1 VYSSIFTVR
10 VLLCIFGMCLCS
22 IHELI
27 ETSRYYIYTSTIIVR
42 FLVLFG
48 CIDVQYLNI
57 ALVLN
62 TETTLNQNILF
73 FILWL
78 DLLKTYCW
86 SYRFDLLIF
95 IHHYLYTCVILP
107 SFLFYCYFTF
117 APLNVD
123 FSYIQRYLPEVDAAS
138 EIWNDKS

>member
-1 VYSSIFTVR
+1 MYSSIFIVR

-27 ETSRYYIYTSTIIVR
+27 ETIRYYLYTSTIIVR

-48 CIDVQYLNI
+48 CIDVQYLDI
-57 ALVLN
+57 ALILN
-62 TETTLNQNILF
+62 TETTLNQNIPI

-86 SYRFDLLIF
+86 RYHFDLLIF
-95 IHHYLYTCVILP
+95 IHHYCIHVWFYPLFFFIVILP
-107 SFLFYCYFTF
+107 LRHYMTILE
-117 APLNVD
+117 LNSGLLTGGWCR
-123 FSYIQRYLPEVDAAS
+123 F
-138 EIWNDKS
+138 WNLK